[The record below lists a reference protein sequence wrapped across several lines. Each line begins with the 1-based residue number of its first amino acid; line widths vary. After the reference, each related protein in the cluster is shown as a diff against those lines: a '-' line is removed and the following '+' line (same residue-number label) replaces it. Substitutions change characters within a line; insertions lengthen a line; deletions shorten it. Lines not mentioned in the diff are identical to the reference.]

1 MYFSIKTKKQHP
13 QARLISEALWAEIF
27 KSDSIPDLI
36 IPWMSMPYEEL
47 KKELTPMSA
56 KKKEKAWIAIA
67 CSHPEME
74 NQELIEIGEKLGLN
88 ASEMLNLAV
97 MLGDSPKHLVLLESL
112 FRQETYSNW
121 FFKHSSLRMQRAIQC
136 RHLNTLKYLIG
147 TVNSFENFFRGII
160 ESFTNVHLSLKDY
173 LMGIIQSMIP
183 SSRLYYVIAEGDFAV
198 FRSAA
203 KYGNIDF
210 LKYQVKQVSGKLQDM
225 IAAEN
230 FGAFRDAAKNGHL
243 GVLTYLEEKA
253 PDMLPDMITAGNFYA
268 FEWAASNGHLH
279 VLKYLEEK
287 ASDKLQDMIEAD
299 HFYAFQWA
307 VMHDHLNVVKY
318 LVEKTPERVH
328 DMIAVDDFNAFEWA
342 VSYGHHSMVHYLLNN
357 PTVFAHAETSQNGFF
372 DRYIELFVVQKMTAL
387 RTQQQQAKTDNMDII
402 FDVIDPNEAKL
413 LFYIARNLIRR
424 NDQRLSDDL
433 CFLLDIPAVKALAH
447 TELTP
452 DQSNELLRLALFV
465 DNQQATTI
473 LLNIPEIR
481 FLAEQDGLDLPVLAA
496 DRKFPIVP
504 LTQDDEPQNPI
515 DFYDELIRSIPAEER
530 EDILAELDSR
540 SIINR
545 AELLCKE
552 LSTNKRVGS
561 NLEESRTLFLAALR
575 NLKEKKISVNQLA
588 TLHIL
593 DSAIRTLYVNPMV
606 YFIHK
611 YVDDDQELSR
621 TYNLFALASIK
632 GLPTSV
638 KRYNYDTLVLPQA
651 GFPVS
656 DLPERMQKPLMR
668 RFFNFNDSEWD
679 EFCKE
684 MVKAPSSEQF
694 FHVLV
699 APEEGC
705 WSSIVSRIQKV
716 LKCMRVL
723 DWVMATKEGFEI
735 ENIMPVPSFSML
747 QAAINAK
754 AHTLGRTPVQL
765 LPTYG
770 YVEAAHYAELKS
782 FGKIAMAMYLPES
795 RFYER
800 YRNDTGRFRT
810 SIDGH
815 PSETA
820 FAGAIH
826 DVYHALRELAMTES
840 VAKARI
846 RLAFIAKQ
854 HPKNKINPERSG
866 VDDILIDGELIY
878 SYPPERETIF
888 DLEYRPT
895 RAQVFGDLFY
905 ETSLKFALHDDL
917 KHAFIEDMVIHQ
929 EEWQK
934 LYHLGRS
941 DLRENDQKIFD
952 EIKAQQLKSAENN
965 RTITDNVMVQ
975 VMNKIG
981 FLGTNIQKIAD
992 LESLPNNLSMPH

>member
-1 MYFSIKTKKQHP
+1 MYFSIKTKNQHP

-287 ASDKLQDMIEAD
+287 ASAKLQDMIEAD

-387 RTQQQQAKTDNMDII
+387 RTQQQQAK
-402 FDVIDPNEAKL
+402 
-413 LFYIARNLIRR
+413 
-424 NDQRLSDDL
+424 
-433 CFLLDIPAVKALAH
+433 
-447 TELTP
+447 
-452 DQSNELLRLALFV
+452 
-465 DNQQATTI
+465 
-473 LLNIPEIR
+473 
-481 FLAEQDGLDLPVLAA
+481 
-496 DRKFPIVP
+496 
-504 LTQDDEPQNPI
+504 
-515 DFYDELIRSIPAEER
+515 
-530 EDILAELDSR
+530 
-540 SIINR
+540 NR
-545 AELLCKE
+545 
-552 LSTNKRVGS
+552 
-561 NLEESRTLFLAALR
+561 
-575 NLKEKKISVNQLA
+575 
-588 TLHIL
+588 
-593 DSAIRTLYVNPMV
+593 
-606 YFIHK
+606 
-611 YVDDDQELSR
+611 
-621 TYNLFALASIK
+621 
-632 GLPTSV
+632 
-638 KRYNYDTLVLPQA
+638 
-651 GFPVS
+651 
-656 DLPERMQKPLMR
+656 
-668 RFFNFNDSEWD
+668 
-679 EFCKE
+679 
-684 MVKAPSSEQF
+684 
-694 FHVLV
+694 
-699 APEEGC
+699 
-705 WSSIVSRIQKV
+705 
-716 LKCMRVL
+716 
-723 DWVMATKEGFEI
+723 
-735 ENIMPVPSFSML
+735 
-747 QAAINAK
+747 
-754 AHTLGRTPVQL
+754 
-765 LPTYG
+765 
-770 YVEAAHYAELKS
+770 
-782 FGKIAMAMYLPES
+782 
-795 RFYER
+795 
-800 YRNDTGRFRT
+800 
-810 SIDGH
+810 
-815 PSETA
+815 
-820 FAGAIH
+820 
-826 DVYHALRELAMTES
+826 
-840 VAKARI
+840 
-846 RLAFIAKQ
+846 
-854 HPKNKINPERSG
+854 
-866 VDDILIDGELIY
+866 
-878 SYPPERETIF
+878 
-888 DLEYRPT
+888 
-895 RAQVFGDLFY
+895 
-905 ETSLKFALHDDL
+905 
-917 KHAFIEDMVIHQ
+917 
-929 EEWQK
+929 
-934 LYHLGRS
+934 
-941 DLRENDQKIFD
+941 
-952 EIKAQQLKSAENN
+952 
-965 RTITDNVMVQ
+965 
-975 VMNKIG
+975 
-981 FLGTNIQKIAD
+981 
-992 LESLPNNLSMPH
+992 